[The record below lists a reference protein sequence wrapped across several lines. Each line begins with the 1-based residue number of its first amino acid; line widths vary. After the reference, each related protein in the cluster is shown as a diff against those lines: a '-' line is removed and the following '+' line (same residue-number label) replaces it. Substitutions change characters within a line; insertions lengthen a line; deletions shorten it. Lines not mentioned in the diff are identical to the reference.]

1 MGWGILILVILVL
14 VLNSRGVRQQFHNQ
28 TSIVLKIVL
37 PIALSL
43 FLVSLATASETRPP
57 MQEYAFNELTSK
69 DIYLIEKQRD
79 RTREQAKWTG
89 VEDEGWGIYNTNR
102 VWIHVDDVIGYVSF
116 PIKAISHNSYRYTTE
131 EVINFYI
138 NKAVHAYTIKNAEHR
153 ILEISLEINEAYGF
167 YLFTGTKPTEEEL
180 GDISLLLDEQRNL
193 TELLRNK

>member
-57 MQEYAFNELTSK
+57 MQEYAFQELTSK
-69 DIYLIEKQRD
+69 DIYLIEKD
-79 RTREQAKWTG
+79 REWTRSQAKWTG
-89 VEDEGWGIYNTNR
+89 VEDEGWGIYKKNR
-102 VWIHVDDVIGYVSF
+102 VWIHVDNIVGYVSF
-116 PIKAISHNSYRYTTE
+116 PIKAITLNSDYYTTDE
-131 EVINFYI
+131 IINQYI
-138 NKAVHAYTIKNAEHR
+138 FKAVHEYNVLNAEHR

-167 YLFTGTKPTEEEL
+167 YLFTDTKPSEEEL
-180 GDISLLLDEQRNL
+180 QDISLLLEEQRNL
-193 TELLRNK
+193 TEFLKDK